1 MVNQLLRRF
10 SVKHRIAAVLLLLT
24 FTLLVSIPLI
34 IVNQKFLIGRLNE
47 VTAIETQAE
56 RHLLMASVRIVESR
70 VNLDRYIDG
79 FTPTTKDAQ
88 DDVLM
93 AINYVKEARS
103 LTRDPSQNVAMG
115 HLLAEL
121 AEYQT
126 LISNIDEATRI
137 PTSLSSVPVR
147 TFELSQRL
155 ASHVEQLSET
165 SRLRV
170 IAVNE
175 EIAIEG
181 QDRLTNLFVSY
192 GPLLFACIIF
202 ILCIGDSIT
211 KPIAELHHW
220 ALNFHVG
227 QMSPSIP
234 TTGRDELTHL
244 AQTLNDLT
252 ARLSSNHF
260 DLEQKFVESTN
271 QISSAREKLKEEA
284 VLRQQ
289 IQQELAERENRY
301 SAIFKY
307 ASDGILIAQNG
318 QIRYVNPRFAEI
330 FGYMDTDLVGT
341 SFEEYVVTDDRYLLQ
356 DRELRD
362 YSSAARPHR
371 FEVSAVHQSG
381 NLIALELNSGTI
393 DYEGASAVLWIVRDI
408 TKRKQ
413 AEQRLKITQCSVE
426 YAGDA
431 IYWILPTGQIDYANQ
446 VACEW
451 LGYSLDEIQS
461 MTLYDVLP
469 SLSRETWCAH
479 WQQAKDAGM
488 LIFESLHRNRMGE
501 TFPAE
506 VRTNYREIDGQEYIF
521 GYVQNITQ
529 RKETE
534 ANLETAKEAAIAASE
549 AKSQFLSNVTHEL
562 RTPMNGVLGM
572 TSLLYDTPLN
582 SEQLEI
588 VDTIRTS
595 GDTLLNIINEVLD
608 FSKLDAGKTELEM
621 TRFDLLQSIEET
633 IDLVALS
640 AEKKGINLLYLF
652 EDNAPRWIVQDVTRV
667 RQILANL
674 LSNAIKFTEEGEVVI
689 RVGTKPVTEADMNA
703 DASCLAF
710 FSQAFPQFGRREQLF
725 PLSLDAQPI
734 KITVAVKDTGI
745 GIPADRMGRLFR
757 SFSQVDASTTRRFG
771 GTGLGLVISK
781 RLAEAMGGTMWVES
795 QVGAG
800 STFYFSIYGIGE
812 LGSREI
818 DPLDTASLNDK
829 KFAICVKSTNMQQAV
844 VQYLN
849 SWQTHSFVATD
860 LNHDLFKKQMSDALI
875 LDKDTFEDA
884 TANQQLKHHLQE
896 MPVVV
901 LANMMKPKAAY
912 EAFPNVTQISTP
924 LRASQ
929 LQNALVTA
937 IKKERSFELK
947 KQLLITEHPQVAA
960 SLHPQTPNKCVDK
973 AETIAEHRHPLKI
986 LLAEDN
992 LVNQKVAL
1000 GILRKLG
1007 YHADVA
1013 ANGQEVLDAMARQ
1026 HYELIL
1032 MDISMPIMDG
1042 ITATT
1047 IIRKEF
1053 VAEQQPCIIAVTANA
1068 MPGDR
1073 EKYIDAGMNSYI
1085 SKPIQISTL
1094 QNALEQVLRGDF
1106 ALQQTSLPLSFDAV
1120 E

>member
-34 IVNQKFLIGRLNE
+34 IVNQKYLVGRLNE
-47 VTAIETQAE
+47 VTAVETQAE

-79 FTPTTKDAQ
+79 FAPTTKDAQ
-88 DDVLM
+88 NDVLA
-93 AINYVKEARS
+93 AINYINEARS
-103 LTRDPSQNVAMG
+103 LARDPSQHVAMG
-115 HLLAEL
+115 RLLADL
-121 AEYQT
+121 SEYHA
-126 LISNIDEATRI
+126 LILSINEAAHI
-137 PTSLSSVPVR
+137 PTSLSSVPAR
-147 TFELSQRL
+147 TFVLSQSL
-155 ASHVEQLSET
+155 AQRVEQLSES

-170 IAVNE
+170 MAVNE
-175 EIAIEG
+175 EVEIEG
-181 QDRLTNLFVSY
+181 HDRLTKLFISY
-192 GPLLFACIIF
+192 GLLLFACIIF
-202 ILCIGDSIT
+202 ILCIGESIT

-220 ALNFHVG
+220 ALNFHIG

-234 TTGRDELTHL
+234 TAGRDELGHL

-252 ARLSSNHF
+252 ARLSSTHF

-284 VLRQQ
+284 VFRQQ

-301 SAIFKY
+301 SAIFEY
-307 ASDGILIAQNG
+307 ASDGISIAQNG

-330 FGYMDTDLVGT
+330 FGYAENDLVGT
-341 SFEEYVVTDDRYLLQ
+341 SFEDYVVTDDRYLLQ
-356 DRELRD
+356 ERELRD
-362 YSSAARPHR
+362 YSSASRPHR

-381 NLIALELNSGTI
+381 KLIALELNSGTI
-393 DYEGASAVLWIVRDI
+393 DYEGAPAVLWIVRDI

-446 VACEW
+446 VACQW
-451 LGYSLDEIQS
+451 LGYTLDEIQS

-469 SLSRETWCAH
+469 SLSKETWCAH
-479 WQQAKDAGM
+479 WQQAKEAGI
-488 LIFESLHRNRMGE
+488 LIFESPHRTKMGE

-534 ANLETAKEAAIAASE
+534 ANLEKAKEAAIAASE

-640 AEKKGINLLYLF
+640 AAKKGISLLYLF

-689 RVGTKPVTEADMNA
+689 RVGTKLVTEADMKA
-703 DASCLAF
+703 DASCAEF
-710 FSQAFPQFGRREQLF
+710 FTQFFPQFGRGNQLF
-725 PLSLDAQPI
+725 PLSVDAQPI
-734 KITVAVKDTGI
+734 RITVAVKDTGI

-781 RLAEAMGGTMWVES
+781 RLSEAMGGTMWVES
-795 QVGAG
+795 QVGVG

-812 LGSREI
+812 LGSREVDI
-818 DPLDTASLNDK
+818 LDKASLHDK

-849 SWQTHSFVATD
+849 SWQTHSIVATD
-860 LNHDLFKKQMSDALI
+860 LNHELFKQQMSDALI
-875 LDKDTFEDA
+875 LDKDTFENARVD
-884 TANQQLKHHLQE
+884 QQLEQHLKE
-896 MPVVV
+896 VPVVV

-929 LQNALVTA
+929 LQDALVMA
-937 IKKERSFELK
+937 ISKERSFQMK
-947 KQLLITEHPQVAA
+947 KQLRESEQPQVI
-960 SLHPQTPNKCVDK
+960 TPLSKQQPSERIERVE
-973 AETIAEHRHPLKI
+973 ALAEHRHPLKI

-1013 ANGQEVLDAMARQ
+1013 ANGQEVLDAMERQ
-1026 HYELIL
+1026 SYELIL

-1047 IIRKEF
+1047 NIRREF
-1053 VAEQQPCIIAVTANA
+1053 PADKQPCIIAVTANA

-1073 EKYIDAGMNSYI
+1073 EKYIEVGMNSYI

-1094 QNALEQVLRGDF
+1094 QNALQQVAEGNIT
-1106 ALQQTSLPLSFDAV
+1106 LQQTIPLSFNTA